1 MSETDYFEDMFCRL
15 VVNNEWE
22 EIYHVSSTLQREV
35 SILIDASNSIWI
47 DWGDQSE
54 VTLSPPYGAK
64 LPFKLWVHTHPNMPA
79 YWSATDQASL
89 RIASNILDTAY
100 VLGRDGLLFTISNLG
115 PDTESIPGLTWSR
128 EDVTPWDKVAEVIR

>member
-1 MSETDYFEDMFCRL
+1 MSDTHYFEDMFCRL

-79 YWSATDQASL
+79 DGSAWAPAS
-89 RIASNILDTAY
+89 RSRASMILDSA
-100 VLGRDGLLFTISNLG
+100 
-115 PDTESIPGLTWSR
+115 
-128 EDVTPWDKVAEVIR
+128 